1 MHPIEAKCIKCC
13 RLENLKERDHVE
25 DLRIDRRIILK
36 YIVNE
41 RWGAGEEVRVAGS
54 RDM

>member
-1 MHPIEAKCIKCC
+1 
-13 RLENLKERDHVE
+13 VE
-25 DLRIDRRIILK
+25 ELRIERRIILK

-41 RWGAGEEVRVAGS
+41 RCGVGEEVHVAGS